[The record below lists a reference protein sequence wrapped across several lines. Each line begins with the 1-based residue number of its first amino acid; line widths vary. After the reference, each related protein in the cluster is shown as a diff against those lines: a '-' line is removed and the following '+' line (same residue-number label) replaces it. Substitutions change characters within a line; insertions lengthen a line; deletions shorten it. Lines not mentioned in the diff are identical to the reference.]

1 MERTI
6 FPKKKYKDCIVC
18 HHKLRA
24 TIEGEILQGT
34 PLIVLSDGYDL
45 SVRQLSH
52 HLKHMRDQLATEVRR
67 DAAEVLARV
76 IEQMEK
82 RWAEAD

>member
-34 PLIVLSDGYDL
+34 PSIVIGDGYNL
-45 SVRQLSH
+45 SQRQINQ
-52 HLKHMRDQLATEVRR
+52 HLKHMRERLHNEVMK
-67 DAAEVLARV
+67 DADAVLARV
-76 IEQMEK
+76 LEQMEK